1 MKIFLLIFLLFFTWI
16 GFSQK
21 PHRLTF
27 SNASYKLL
35 KKNPETN
42 FKDSAS
48 AQKYMAD
55 LVYFGIKKGYLLTSI
70 DSIKHEKNNTI
81 ISIYVGSKFKKAK
94 LSLSK
99 DDAKTLRKIGS
110 YNEKLLANL
119 SFSPQEIARTLQR
132 TQRDL
137 ENNGYPFASVS
148 LDSILIDSTDLKA
161 NIRIEKGPEIK
172 WIKIN
177 MRGESFVS
185 TRLLSSYIHIKVGEI
200 YNQSDVQ
207 LISARLKQISF
218 IEEIKPAEILFTQE
232 GAELFLYLKSKPVSL
247 ANGVI
252 GLQPNPITQK
262 VMLTGDVR
270 LKLVNVLKKAE
281 SIELNWKS
289 IQAQTQSLKAQVNVP
304 NLFSTP
310 FGIDGQFQMY
320 KRDSSFLELKSTLGV
335 QYALNNGSYLKA
347 FYRNNSSSV
356 LKGGLNN
363 PTFSNLGTVKT
374 NSYGLALYK
383 QTLDYLPNPRK
394 GFSLLTDLSIGKRKS
409 RQSDTSDLVTNTTY
423 RAEFKIDWFIP
434 LAKRHVLRLANHS
447 ESYIAPEFFQ
457 NESIRFGGQN
467 SLRGFNEEEMR
478 GTTTSI
484 FSAEYRFLVDQNSFA
499 FLFYDQAWYEN
510 RTAQYYQDSPLG
522 FGVGFSFGTNIG
534 TFSISYALGK
544 QYSNPILFRDGK
556 VHFGYIAY
564 F

>member
-1 MKIFLLIFLLFFTWI
+1 MKAFLLSIFFFYTWI
-16 GFSQK
+16 GLSQK
-21 PHRLTF
+21 PHLLTF
-27 SNASYKLL
+27 INNNHQAL
-35 KKNPETN
+35 KKNPDTH

-48 AQKYMAD
+48 AQKY
-55 LVYFGIKKGYLLTSI
+55 LNEIIFFGIKKGYLLTSI
-70 DSIKHEKNNTI
+70 DTIWHQKNNTRV
-81 ISIYVGSKFKKAK
+81 SLYLGPKFKSAK
-94 LSLSK
+94 LRLSRE
-99 DDAKTLRKIGS
+99 DARLLRNMGS
-110 YNEKLLANL
+110 YNEKILNRLD
-119 SFSPQEIARTLQR
+119 FSPSEIAKTLQK

-137 ENNGYPFASVS
+137 ENNGYPFAAVS
-148 LDSILIDSTDLKA
+148 LDSLILDSLNLQAKV
-161 NIRIEKGPEIK
+161 RIEKGPAIK

-177 MRGESFVS
+177 LRGENFVS
-185 TRLLSSYIHIKVGEI
+185 TRLLSSYIHIKIGDI

-218 IEEIKPAEILFTQE
+218 IEEIKPAEILFTKE

-252 GLQPNPITQK
+252 GLQPNPVTQK
-262 VMLTGDVR
+262 VMFTGDVR

-289 IQAQTQSLKAQVNVP
+289 IQAQTQTLKAQLNVP

-320 KRDSSFLELKSTLGV
+320 KRDSSFLELKSTVGV

-374 NSYGLALYK
+374 NSYGLALLK
-383 QTLDYLPNPRK
+383 QTIDYLPNPSK
-394 GFSLLTDLSIGKRKS
+394 GFSLLTDVSIGKRKS
-409 RQSDTSDLVTNTTY
+409 RKTDTSQVVNTTTY
-423 RAEFKIDWFIP
+423 RAEFKIDWYIP
-434 LAKRHVLRLANHS
+434 LAKRHVLKLASRS
-447 ESYIAPEFFQ
+447 EFYIAPIFFQ

-484 FSAEYRFLVDQNSFA
+484 FSVEYRFLVDQNSFA

-510 RTAQYYQDSPLG
+510 RSAQYYQDSPLG

-544 QYSNPILFRDGK
+544 QFDNPILFRDGK

>member
-1 MKIFLLIFLLFFTWI
+1 MKVFLLSIFFFYAWTAL
-16 GFSQK
+16 SQK
-21 PHRLTF
+21 PHLLTF
-27 SNASYKLL
+27 INNNHQIL
-35 KKNPETN
+35 KKNPETH
-42 FKDSAS
+42 FKDSIS
-48 AQKYMAD
+48 AKEYINE
-55 LVYFGIKKGYLLTSI
+55 LIYFGIKKGYLLASMDTI
-70 DSIKHEKNNTI
+70 WHEKNHTS
-81 ISIYVGSKFKKAK
+81 ISMYLGPKFKSAK
-94 LSLSK
+94 LSLSRE
-99 DDAKTLRKIGS
+99 DARMLRKMGS
-110 YNEKLLANL
+110 YNEKILNKLD
-119 SFSPQEIARTLQR
+119 FSPSEIARTLQK

-137 ENNGYPFASVS
+137 ENNGYPFATVF
-148 LDSILIDSTDLKA
+148 LDSIILDSTDLQAKL
-161 NIRIEKGPEIK
+161 RIDKGSKIQ

-177 MRGESFVS
+177 LRGENFVS
-185 TRLLSSYIHIKVGEI
+185 TRLLSSYIHIKVGAF

-207 LISARLKQISF
+207 LISERLKQISF
-218 IEEIKPAEILFTQE
+218 IEEIKPAEILFTKD

-252 GLQPNPITQK
+252 GLQPNPATQK

-289 IQAQTQSLKAQVNVP
+289 IQAQTQTLKAQVNVP

-310 FGIDGQFQMY
+310 FGVDGQFQMY
-320 KRDSSFLELKSTLGV
+320 KRDSSFLELKSTAGV

-374 NSYGLALYK
+374 NSYGLALLK
-383 QTLDYLPNPRK
+383 QTIDYLPNPSK
-394 GFSLLTDLSIGKRKS
+394 GFSLLTDVSIGKRKS
-409 RQSDTSDLVTNTTY
+409 RQSDTSQVVTNTTY
-423 RAEFKIDWFIP
+423 RAELNINWFIP
-434 LAKRHVLRLANHS
+434 LAKRHVLKLANHS
-447 ESYIAPEFFQ
+447 EFYMAPVFFQ

-484 FSAEYRFLVDQNSFA
+484 FSLEYRFLVDQNSFA

-510 RTAQYYQDSPLG
+510 RSAQYYQDSPLG

-544 QYSNPILFRDGK
+544 QFDNPILFRDGK

>member
-1 MKIFLLIFLLFFTWI
+1 MRTSLLVLFLSFTWI
-16 GFSQK
+16 GFTQK
-21 PHRLTF
+21 PHNLTF
-27 SNASYKLL
+27 IGDNYKTL
-35 KKNPETN
+35 KKNPETK
-42 FKDSAS
+42 FKDSIA
-48 AQKYMAD
+48 AQNYIKD

-70 DSIKHEKNNTI
+70 DSIRHEKNNTF
-81 ISIYVGSKFKKAK
+81 ISMHIGPKFKAAK
-94 LSLSK
+94 LRLSK
-99 DDAKTLRKIGS
+99 DDARMLRKMGS

-119 SFSPQEIARTLQR
+119 NFSPQEIAKTLHR

-137 ENNGYPFASVS
+137 ENNGYPFAAVS
-148 LDSILIDSTDLKA
+148 LDSVIMEETNLNAKIK
-161 NIRIEKGPEIK
+161 IEKGPSIK

-177 MRGESFVS
+177 LRGDDFVS
-185 TRLLSSYIHIKVGEI
+185 TRLLSSYINIKVGDT
-200 YNQSDVQ
+200 YKQADVQ

-218 IEEIKPAEILFTQE
+218 IEEIKAAEILFTKE

-252 GLQPNPITQK
+252 GLQPNPVTQK
-262 VMLTGDVR
+262 LMLTGDVR

-374 NSYGLALYK
+374 NAYGLALYK
-383 QTLDYLPNPRK
+383 QNLDYLPNPRK
-394 GFSLLTDLSIGKRKS
+394 GFSLLTDVSIGKRKS
-409 RQSDTSDLVTNTTY
+409 RQSDTSAVVSNTTY
-423 RAEFKIDWFIP
+423 RAELKIEWFLP
-434 LAKRHVLRLANHS
+434 LAKRHVIRLANQS
-447 ESYIAPEFFQ
+447 EFYIAPVFFQ

-478 GTTTSI
+478 ATTTSI
-484 FSAEYRFLVDQNSFA
+484 FSLEYRFLVDQNSFA

-510 RTAQYYQDSPLG
+510 QTNDYYNDSPLG
-522 FGVGFSFGTNIG
+522 FGAGFSFGTNIG

>member
-1 MKIFLLIFLLFFTWI
+1 MRIFLLIILLSFHWI
-16 GFSQK
+16 ALSQK
-21 PHRLTF
+21 PHLLTF
-27 SNASYKLL
+27 ANSNYKLL
-35 KKNPETN
+35 KKNPETK
-42 FKDSAS
+42 FKDSVT
-48 AQKYMAD
+48 AQKYISE
-55 LVYFGIKKGYLLTSI
+55 LVFFGIKKGYLLTSV
-70 DSIKHEKNNTI
+70 DSIIHQKNETTVFL
-81 ISIYVGSKFKKAK
+81 YVGSKFKSAK
-94 LSLSK
+94 LNLSK
-99 DDAKTLRKIGS
+99 EDARMLRKMGS

-119 SFSPQEIARTLQR
+119 SFSPQEISRTLQR

-137 ENNGYPFASVS
+137 ENNGYPFAAVS
-148 LDSILIDSTDLKA
+148 LDSLVIDSTNLKA
-161 NIRIEKGPEIK
+161 NLLIEKGPEIK

-177 MRGESFVS
+177 MRGENFVS
-185 TRLLSSYIHIKVGEI
+185 TRLLSSYMHIKVGDI

-218 IEEIKPAEILFTQE
+218 IEEIKPAEILFTKE

-252 GLQPNPITQK
+252 GLQPNPVTQK

-289 IQAQTQSLKAQVNVP
+289 IQAQTQALKAQVNVP
-304 NLFSTP
+304 NLFRTP

-320 KRDSSFLELKSTLGV
+320 KRDSSFLELKSTAGV

-356 LKGGLNN
+356 LRGGLNN
-363 PTFSNLGTVKT
+363 PTFSKLGTVKT

-394 GFSLLTDLSIGKRKS
+394 GFSLLTDVSIGKRKS
-409 RQSDTSDLVTNTTY
+409 RLSDTSMLVSHTTY
-423 RAEFKIDWFIP
+423 RAEIDLAWFLP
-434 LAKRHVLRLANHS
+434 LAKRHVIRVANHS
-447 ESYIAPEFFQ
+447 EFYIAPVFFQ

-478 GTTTSI
+478 ATTLSI
-484 FSAEYRFLVDQNSFA
+484 FSLEYRFLVDQNSFA

-510 RTAQYYQDSPLG
+510 KTTNYYNDTPLG
-522 FGVGFSFGTNIG
+522 FGAGFSFGTNIG

-544 QYSNPILFRDGK
+544 QFSNPILFRDGK

>member
-1 MKIFLLIFLLFFTWI
+1 MKKILLSFCLLFTWI
-16 GFSQK
+16 ALSQK
-21 PHRLTF
+21 PHQLIF
-27 SNASYKLL
+27 SNNAHQIL
-35 KKNPETN
+35 KKNPETF
-42 FKDSAS
+42 FKDSAAS
-48 AQKYMAD
+48 QQYIKD
-55 LVYFGIKKGYLLTSI
+55 LVFYGIKKGYLLTSV
-70 DSIKHEKNNTI
+70 DSIQHQKNKTTI
-81 ISIYVGSKFKKAK
+81 SMYVGPKFKSAK
-94 LSLSK
+94 LRV
-99 DDAKTLRKIGS
+99 AKEDVTLLRQMGS
-110 YNEKLLANL
+110 YSEKLLANVE
-119 SFSPQEIARTLQR
+119 FSPQQIAKILQNI
-132 TQRDL
+132 QGDL
-137 ENNGYPFASVS
+137 ENNGYPFGAVS
-148 LDSILIDSTDLKA
+148 LDSLILDSISLSAKIFI
-161 NIRIEKGPEIK
+161 NKGPSIK

-177 MRGESFVS
+177 MRGEDFVS
-185 TRLLSSYIHIKVGEI
+185 TRLLSSYTHIKVGDV

-218 IEEIKPAEILFTQE
+218 IEEIKPAEILFTKD

-252 GLQPNPITQK
+252 GLQPNPVSQK
-262 VMLTGDVR
+262 VMLTGDIR

-281 SIELNWKS
+281 SVELNWKS
-289 IQAQTQSLKAQVNVP
+289 IQAQTQALKAQMNVP
-304 NLFSTP
+304 NLLSTP

-320 KRDSSFLELKSTLGV
+320 KRDSSFLELKSTVGI

-363 PTFSNLGTVKT
+363 PTFSNLGSVKT
-374 NSYGLALYK
+374 NAYGLSLYQ
-383 QTLDYLPNPRK
+383 QTLDYIPNPSK
-394 GFSLLTDLSIGKRKS
+394 GFSLLTDVSIGKRKS
-409 RQSDTSDLVTNTTY
+409 RQSDTSAIVTNTTY
-423 RAEFKIDWFIP
+423 RAELKIEWFLP
-434 LAKRHVLRLANHS
+434 LAKRHVIRLANQS
-447 ESYIAPEFFQ
+447 EFYLAPIFYQ

-478 GTTTSI
+478 ATSSSI

-510 RTAQYYQDSPLG
+510 QTNQYYKDTPLG
-522 FGVGFSFGTNIG
+522 FGLGFSFGTNIG

-544 QYSNPILFRDGK
+544 QYNNPILFRDGK

>member
-1 MKIFLLIFLLFFTWI
+1 MKVFLLSIFFFYAWTAL
-16 GFSQK
+16 SQK
-21 PHRLTF
+21 PHLLTF
-27 SNASYKLL
+27 INNNHQIL
-35 KKNPETN
+35 KKNPETH
-42 FKDSAS
+42 FKDSIS
-48 AQKYMAD
+48 AKEYINE
-55 LVYFGIKKGYLLTSI
+55 LIYFGIKKGYLLASMDTI
-70 DSIKHEKNNTI
+70 WHEKNHTS
-81 ISIYVGSKFKKAK
+81 ISMYLGPKFKSAK
-94 LSLSK
+94 LSLSRE
-99 DDAKTLRKIGS
+99 DARMLRKMGS
-110 YNEKLLANL
+110 YNEKILNKLD
-119 SFSPQEIARTLQR
+119 FSPSEIARTLQK

-137 ENNGYPFASVS
+137 ENNGYPFATVF
-148 LDSILIDSTDLKA
+148 LDSIILDSTDLQAKL
-161 NIRIEKGPEIK
+161 RIDKGSKIQ

-177 MRGESFVS
+177 LRGENFVS
-185 TRLLSSYIHIKVGEI
+185 TRLLSSYIHIKVGEF

-207 LISARLKQISF
+207 LISERLKQISF
-218 IEEIKPAEILFTQE
+218 IEEIKPAEILFTKD

-252 GLQPNPITQK
+252 GLQPNPATQK

-289 IQAQTQSLKAQVNVP
+289 IQAQTQTLKAQVNVP

-310 FGIDGQFQMY
+310 FGVDGQFQMY
-320 KRDSSFLELKSTLGV
+320 KRDSSFLELKSTAGV

-374 NSYGLALYK
+374 NSYGLALLK
-383 QTLDYLPNPRK
+383 QTIDYLPNPSK
-394 GFSLLTDLSIGKRKS
+394 GFSLLTDVSIGKRKS
-409 RQSDTSDLVTNTTY
+409 RQSDTSQVVTNTTY
-423 RAEFKIDWFIP
+423 RAELNINWFIP
-434 LAKRHVLRLANHS
+434 LAKRHVLKLANHS
-447 ESYIAPEFFQ
+447 EFYMAPVFFQ

-484 FSAEYRFLVDQNSFA
+484 FSLEYRFLVDQNSFA

-510 RTAQYYQDSPLG
+510 RSAQYYQDSPLG

-544 QYSNPILFRDGK
+544 QFDNPILFRDGK

>member
-1 MKIFLLIFLLFFTWI
+1 MKKILLSFCLLFTWI
-16 GFSQK
+16 ALSQK
-21 PHRLTF
+21 PHQLIF
-27 SNASYKLL
+27 SNNVHQIL
-35 KKNPETN
+35 KKNPETF
-42 FKDSAS
+42 FKDSAAS
-48 AQKYMAD
+48 QQYIKD
-55 LVYFGIKKGYLLTSI
+55 LVFYGIKKGYLLTSV
-70 DSIKHEKNNTI
+70 DSIQHQKNKTTI
-81 ISIYVGSKFKKAK
+81 SMYVGPKFKSAK
-94 LSLSK
+94 LRV
-99 DDAKTLRKIGS
+99 AKEDVTLLRQMGS
-110 YNEKLLANL
+110 YSEKLLANVE
-119 SFSPQEIARTLQR
+119 FSPQQIAKTLQNI
-132 TQRDL
+132 QGDL
-137 ENNGYPFASVS
+137 ENNGYPFGAVS
-148 LDSILIDSTDLKA
+148 LDSLILDSISLSAKIFI
-161 NIRIEKGPEIK
+161 NKGPSIK

-177 MRGESFVS
+177 MRGEDFVS
-185 TRLLSSYIHIKVGEI
+185 TRLLSSYTHIKVGDV

-218 IEEIKPAEILFTQE
+218 IEEIKPAEILFTKD

-252 GLQPNPITQK
+252 GLQPNPVSQK
-262 VMLTGDVR
+262 VMLTGDIR

-281 SIELNWKS
+281 SVELNWKS
-289 IQAQTQSLKAQVNVP
+289 IQAQTQALKAQMNVP
-304 NLFSTP
+304 NLLSTP

-320 KRDSSFLELKSTLGV
+320 KRDSSFLELKSTVGI

-363 PTFSNLGTVKT
+363 PTFSNLGSVKT
-374 NSYGLALYK
+374 NAYGLSLYQ
-383 QTLDYLPNPRK
+383 QTLDYIPNPSK
-394 GFSLLTDLSIGKRKS
+394 GFSLLTDVSIGKRKS
-409 RQSDTSDLVTNTTY
+409 RQSDTSAIVTNTTY
-423 RAEFKIDWFIP
+423 RAELKIEWFLP
-434 LAKRHVLRLANHS
+434 LTKRHVIRLANQS
-447 ESYIAPEFFQ
+447 EFYLAPIFYQ

-478 GTTTSI
+478 ATSSSI

-510 RTAQYYQDSPLG
+510 QTNQYYKDTPLG
-522 FGVGFSFGTNIG
+522 FGLGFSFGTNIG

-544 QYSNPILFRDGK
+544 QYNNPILFRDGK

>member
-1 MKIFLLIFLLFFTWI
+1 MRVFLLSIFLLIMHI
-16 GFSQK
+16 GYSQK
-21 PHRLTF
+21 
-27 SNASYKLL
+27 SYHLIFLDLNYKII
-35 KKNPETN
+35 KKNPQTN
-42 FKDSAS
+42 FKDSLS
-48 AQKYMAD
+48 AQQYLD
-55 LVYFGIKKGYLLTSI
+55 EFLYFGIKKGYLLSSV
-70 DSIKHEKNNTI
+70 DSMHFKKDSVFV
-81 ISIYVGSKFKKAK
+81 SIYVGPRFKTAK
-94 LSLSK
+94 VSLSK
-99 DDAKTLRKIGS
+99 EDAKMLRKMDS

-119 SFSPQEIARTLQR
+119 DFTPQEISRTLQR
-132 TQRDL
+132 TQRDM
-137 ENNGYPFASVS
+137 ENNGYPFAAVS
-148 LDSILIDSTDLKA
+148 LDSVIIDSTSLRAKLL
-161 NIRIEKGPEIK
+161 IERGPAIK

-177 MRGESFVS
+177 LRGESFVS
-185 TRLLSSYIHIKVGEI
+185 TRLLSSYIHIKVGDT

-207 LISARLKQISF
+207 LISARLKQINF

-252 GLQPNPITQK
+252 GLQPNPVTQK

-289 IQAQTQSLKAQVNVP
+289 IQAQTQSLKAQLNTP

-363 PTFSNLGTVKT
+363 PVFSNLGTVKT
-374 NSYGLALYK
+374 NAYGLALYK
-383 QTLDYLPNPRK
+383 QTLDYLPNPSK
-394 GFSLLTDLSIGKRKS
+394 GFSLLTDVSIGKRKS
-409 RQSDTSDLVTNTTY
+409 KQTDTSDVVTNTTF
-423 RAEFKIDWFIP
+423 RTEFKIDWFIP
-434 LAKRHVLRLANHS
+434 LSKRHVLRLANHS
-447 ESYIAPEFFQ
+447 EFYLAPVFFQ

-478 GTTTSI
+478 ATTNSI
-484 FSAEYRFLVDQNSFA
+484 FSLEYRFLVDQNSFA

-510 RTAQYYQDSPLG
+510 RTTDYYNDTPLG

-544 QYSNPILFRDGK
+544 QFNNPILFRDGK